1 MEETKQS
8 AEAAEPTRHTE
19 KVYPFTT
26 EHARSRV
33 DLGFGE
39 VEAVVFSIRPLRQG
53 GFAGRVASAGL
64 LYSVGAKERGG
75 VWTAEY
81 GERARL

>member
-1 MEETKQS
+1 MDTKTDKALRAETTQYP
-8 AEAAEPTRHTE
+8 ER
-19 KVYPFTT
+19 VYPFTT

-53 GFAGRVASAGL
+53 GFAGRVTSGGL

-75 VWTAEY
+75 VWTAED